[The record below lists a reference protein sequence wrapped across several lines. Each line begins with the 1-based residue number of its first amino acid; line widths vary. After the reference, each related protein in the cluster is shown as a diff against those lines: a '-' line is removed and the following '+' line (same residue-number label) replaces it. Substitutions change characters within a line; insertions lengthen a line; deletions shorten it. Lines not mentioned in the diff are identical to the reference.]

1 MGDLKPDIKKTISK
15 VSMETLRTPN
25 IAIFFQSLKLY
36 LTLFYAGIMSC
47 CNKNITLIGM
57 SY

>member
-36 LTLFYAGIMSC
+36 LTLFYAG
-47 CNKNITLIGM
+47 NELL
-57 SY
+57 